1 MKKGFYLKL
10 ALTGISKNRKMYFP
24 YILTCVG
31 MVMMFY
37 IICFLSRDPWLA
49 SLRGGDTLQLM
60 LGMGT
65 WITGIFAVIFL
76 FYTNSFLIRRRKK
89 EFGLYNML
97 GMNKRNLARILF
109 WECMVIAG
117 IALAAGMAAGI
128 LLSKLG
134 ELILSNILDG
144 AVSFSFLVD
153 PKSLTLT
160 AALFGVIFLLIL
172 LNGLRQVH
180 FANPRELL
188 ESDRVG
194 EKPPKA
200 NWVLAVLGVLMLGF
214 AYYLTLTIQDPL
226 VAMVVFFGAVAL
238 VILGTYL
245 VFISGSVAFLKLLQ
259 KNKRYY
265 YRPNHFVSVSSY
277 DLPDEEERRG
287 PGLHLYPVHHGAGDD
302 LRHSVPVCRGGEE
315 PSQHVSRDLIVET
328 YSLDQN
334 AENTVLAAV
343 EETLESHGIAAETS
357 CSIITWPPPSCRR
370 EMRSVSTR
378 KRSIPWRRPRT

>member
-153 PKSLTLT
+153 PKALTLT
-160 AALFGVIFLLIL
+160 AALF
-172 LNGLRQVH
+172 
-180 FANPRELL
+180 
-188 ESDRVG
+188 
-194 EKPPKA
+194 
-200 NWVLAVLGVLMLGF
+200 
-214 AYYLTLTIQDPL
+214 
-226 VAMVVFFGAVAL
+226 
-238 VILGTYL
+238 
-245 VFISGSVAFLKLLQ
+245 
-259 KNKRYY
+259 
-265 YRPNHFVSVSSY
+265 
-277 DLPDEEERRG
+277 
-287 PGLHLYPVHHGAGDD
+287 
-302 LRHSVPVCRGGEE
+302 
-315 PSQHVSRDLIVET
+315 
-328 YSLDQN
+328 
-334 AENTVLAAV
+334 
-343 EETLESHGIAAETS
+343 
-357 CSIITWPPPSCRR
+357 
-370 EMRSVSTR
+370 
-378 KRSIPWRRPRT
+378 

>member
-97 GMNKRNLARILF
+97 GMNKARILF
-109 WECMVIAG
+109 WECLVIAG

-153 PKSLTLT
+153 PKSLALT

-259 KNKRYY
+259 KNKRY
-265 YRPNHFVSVSSY
+265 
-277 DLPDEEERRG
+277 
-287 PGLHLYPVHHGAGDD
+287 HHGAGDD
-302 LRHSVPVCRGGEE
+302 LRHSVPVCRSGEE
-315 PSQHVSRDLIVET
+315 SSQHVSQGPYRGDLFPGSKRGK
-328 YSLDQN
+328 YSAGSRGRNPGEPWDCRQKP
-334 AENTVLAAV
+334 AAV
-343 EETLESHGIAAETS
+343 SLPGLRSHAEG
-357 CSIITWPPPSCRR
+357 
-370 EMRSVSTR
+370 
-378 KRSIPWRRPRT
+378 K